1 MNKVSH
7 DLENDHKIVLRL
19 TDVMESMVDKGA
31 TNTLHFSSVINL
43 IRNYADGY
51 HHEKEEKIY
60 FPYLMQKG
68 YSEEHGPVA
77 IMIDEHLQG
86 RLFLK
91 GIIDALELYNLGS
104 PSALDEIYFNMMQY
118 VDLLRIHI
126 GKENNVLFIMAD
138 RSLSESDH
146 ETLLEAFDKVK
157 KENYRPG
164 QLDRFIRDIEELEL
178 MYN

>member
-60 FPYLMQKG
+60 FPYLLQKG
-68 YSEEHGPVA
+68 YSEKHGPVA
-77 IMIDEHLQG
+77 VMIDEHLQG

-91 GIIDALELYNLGS
+91 GMVDAMELYKLGNS
-104 PSALDEIYFNMMQY
+104 EALDELYFNMMQY

-138 RSLSESDH
+138 RSLNESDH
-146 ETLLEAFDKVK
+146 ETLLQAFEKLK
-157 KENYRPG
+157 TENYRPG